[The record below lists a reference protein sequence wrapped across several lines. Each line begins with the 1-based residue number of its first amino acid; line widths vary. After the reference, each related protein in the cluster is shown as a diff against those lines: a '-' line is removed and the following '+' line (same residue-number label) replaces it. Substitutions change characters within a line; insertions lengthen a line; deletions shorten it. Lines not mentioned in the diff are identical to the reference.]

1 SSGSWAARI
10 RCCGDSR
17 ITEGLFGDSL
27 AMPSR
32 LSSAELSSAIY
43 KKTEGVVGRICDLL
57 KAAGAYA
64 ISSGIEKITIEVLER
79 AGKSK
84 WLQEIPANQK

>member
-1 SSGSWAARI
+1 MAAGRFRI
-10 RCCGDSR
+10 PQFPRYLGEHYALSNALSIVLCGTQQRD
-17 ITEGLFGDSL
+17 LQ
-27 AMPSR
+27 
-32 LSSAELSSAIY
+32 
-43 KKTEGVVGRICDLL
+43 KTEGVVGRICDLL